1 MNPDM
6 KKGTHVFHVMVKA
19 IVLYKAVGGG
29 REVCSCKERANSDV
43 GKRSVCKETG
53 VQHLLQ
59 VGAGPKA
66 PMKGCSQVEGK
77 SH

>member
-6 KKGTHVFHVMVKA
+6 KKGRHVFHVMVKA
-19 IVLYKAVGGG
+19 IVLYKVVGGG
-29 REVCSCKERANSDV
+29 REVCPCKERANSDV
-43 GKRSVCKETG
+43 GKRSVYEETR
-53 VQHLLQ
+53 VQHILQ

-66 PMKGCSQVEGK
+66 AIKVCSQVEGM